1 MNTHDGRKLS
11 HEVLEAHRLRAIE
24 LRKMGKQVK
33 EIGLFF
39 WVEHAKTE
47 VFAKIISLW
56 RFI

>member
-1 MNTHDGRKLS
+1 VNIHDGRKLS
-11 HEVLEAHRLRAIE
+11 HEALEAYRLRAIE

-33 EIGLFF
+33 KIDLFF
-39 WVEHAKTE
+39 WVGHAKTE

>member
-1 MNTHDGRKLS
+1 MNAHDGRKLS
-11 HEVLEAHRLRAIE
+11 PEVLEAYRLQAIE

-33 EIGLFF
+33 EIDLFF
-39 WVEHAKTE
+39 GVEHAKTE